1 MPQAFYILF
10 GAAFTVAVCVAAG
23 RLLFRR
29 LGVPLHRGEETPL
42 AFLCG
47 VPLVSTAIFALAAAQ
62 LVYKGVFLAL
72 GAAVLV
78 WAWRSKSPVHPSE
91 PFPPLPRAPIITL
104 GVVLTPLALLTFF
117 HAMAPEHSPD
127 GSAYHLGLVARYY
140 REHGFPRITTSIYA
154 SLSQGIEM
162 LFLFAYAF
170 GRHSAAALV
179 HFAFLPALAW
189 LLFNFG
195 RRFGCPWAGLAAGA
209 IVFASPVFGIDAAS
223 AYNDVAVAAVV
234 FALFYLLQ
242 IWDTTRSH
250 ALLVPIGL
258 LAGFA
263 YACKYTA
270 FLAVPFALGWVLWR
284 HWRTP
289 RAAWRPVLMVGA
301 FAFAMMLPWMAKNIV
316 IVGNPFSPFFNRWFP
331 NPHVT
336 IEFEEQYRH
345 HVRNYE
351 GLENRWLIPLG
362 VTVGGQA
369 LGGLLGPLFLLAP
382 AGLFALRHP
391 MGRRLWLAALVF
403 GLPFAANIGTRF
415 LLPAIPFVAIA
426 LALVLERWR
435 MVLGILVVA
444 HVASAWP
451 PFLKQYCE
459 TYAWR
464 LDKFHWRPA
473 LRLETEEGF
482 LERMWPH
489 YSIARMLEDYVPPDG
504 VVLSFTP
511 VSEAYTARE
520 VIVPYQSARGGR
532 LGDLQHMPLIPD
544 APPIQMTVFRFP
556 RRTLHRLRV
565 VQTSAGSPD
574 LWAVSELRLWN
585 AGAELEREQ
594 TWRLRARPFPWTIPL
609 AFDDREL
616 TAWSSGESI
625 WPGMFI
631 EIDLGASRELDQV
644 TVQAP
649 LRYRAVR
656 MRVEECG
663 ADGACQPIDAEV
675 LRYETVPP
683 LNLRRAATRELKRE
697 GITHMLI
704 QDGDYYY
711 RDYLDKPDRWGL
723 TLVGERNN
731 AALFR
736 ID

>member
-1 MPQAFYILF
+1 
-10 GAAFTVAVCVAAG
+10 
-23 RLLFRR
+23 
-29 LGVPLHRGEETPL
+29 
-42 AFLCG
+42 
-47 VPLVSTAIFALAAAQ
+47 
-62 LVYKGVFLAL
+62 
-72 GAAVLV
+72 
-78 WAWRSKSPVHPSE
+78 
-91 PFPPLPRAPIITL
+91 
-104 GVVLTPLALLTFF
+104 
-117 HAMAPEHSPD
+117 
-127 GSAYHLGLVARYY
+127 
-140 REHGFPRITTSIYA
+140 
-154 SLSQGIEM
+154 
-162 LFLFAYAF
+162 
-170 GRHSAAALV
+170 
-179 HFAFLPALAW
+179 
-189 LLFNFG
+189 
-195 RRFGCPWAGLAAGA
+195 
-209 IVFASPVFGIDAAS
+209 
-223 AYNDVAVAAVV
+223 
-234 FALFYLLQ
+234 
-242 IWDTTRSH
+242 
-250 ALLVPIGL
+250 
-258 LAGFA
+258 
-263 YACKYTA
+263 
-270 FLAVPFALGWVLWR
+270 
-284 HWRTP
+284 
-289 RAAWRPVLMVGA
+289 
-301 FAFAMMLPWMAKNIV
+301 
-316 IVGNPFSPFFNRWFP
+316 
-331 NPHVT
+331 
-336 IEFEEQYRH
+336 
-345 HVRNYE
+345 
-351 GLENRWLIPLG
+351 
-362 VTVGGQA
+362 
-369 LGGLLGPLFLLAP
+369 
-382 AGLFALRHP
+382 
-391 MGRRLWLAALVF
+391 
-403 GLPFAANIGTRF
+403 
-415 LLPAIPFVAIA
+415 
-426 LALVLERWR
+426 